1 MLTVSNLGEVQLSTS
16 KQPEPVT
23 GSGRKWTPI
32 SITKAMPKEI
42 FINLLNVNVNGKA
55 N

>member
-1 MLTVSNLGEVQLSTS
+1 MLTVSNLGDVQLSTS

-23 GSGRKWTPI
+23 GSGRKWTSI
-32 SITKAMPKEI
+32 SITKVMPKEI